1 MIYTDILFIRDNYA
15 IQRDNMTLLV
25 VTAEQYYN
33 GRTYANYSTLGILC
47 TESRNIRCNLL
58 TCFQCIML
66 LDLLA
71 VTHRC
76 IHPPLISLLCSVQA
90 QGPQE
95 SHSYYW
101 LFHVKGTTGYYRS
114 LQVTTGYFM
123 FLNGTT
129 GCYMFLET
137 NIGYYPGSFYNHL
150 SGILLRRIT
159 CFFFKICNNI
169 FL

>member
-1 MIYTDILFIRDNYA
+1 MIYTDILLIRDNYV

-25 VTAEQYYN
+25 VTAQQYYN

-95 SHSYYW
+95 SHSSVICKEDECFVGFFYDSD
-101 LFHVKGTTGYYRS
+101 LV
-114 LQVTTGYFM
+114 
-123 FLNGTT
+123 
-129 GCYMFLET
+129 CPP
-137 NIGYYPGSFYNHL
+137 NIY
-150 SGILLRRIT
+150 
-159 CFFFKICNNI
+159 ICNKKVLKTQ
-169 FL
+169 FLSLFP